1 MCLILVNNQPSVFN
15 FLGQKRTV
23 LHSLSLSCCPCMSG
37 ILAREVS
44 KKKKYNIMGFHDIV
58 CKFALFTFNLL
69 H

>member
-44 KKKKYNIMGFHDIV
+44 KKKKVQYNGIS
-58 CKFALFTFNLL
+58 
-69 H
+69 